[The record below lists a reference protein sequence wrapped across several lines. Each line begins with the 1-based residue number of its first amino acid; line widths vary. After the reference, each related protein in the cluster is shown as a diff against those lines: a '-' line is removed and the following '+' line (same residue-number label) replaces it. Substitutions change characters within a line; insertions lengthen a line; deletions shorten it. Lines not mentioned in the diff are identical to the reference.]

1 MSVMCMKK
9 LNILYEDKDII
20 VVRKDERV
28 LTVSDGK
35 SFNTLYSEVYD
46 YLHKKNQRVF
56 VVHRLDK
63 DTSGLVLFAKSERVK
78 SIMQDNWDKVI
89 RKYYAVVCGK
99 LNGEGEVKQYLS
111 EDKTLRV
118 YVSNKGKLAIT
129 NYKSLNV
136 SSAYSIM
143 DVLIKTGRR
152 NQIRVCFSSLG
163 HPIIGDKKYGAKKN
177 PIGRL
182 GLHAYYLEFNHPIN
196 NKKIV
201 IEDEIPNDFKKIF
214 ESATKK

>member
-1 MSVMCMKK
+1 MKK
-9 LNILYEDKDII
+9 LKILYEDKDLI
-20 VVRKDERV
+20 VVRKDNKV

-35 SFNTLYSEVYD
+35 NFNTLYSEVYD
-46 YLHKKNQRVF
+46 YLHKKNQKVF

-63 DTSGLVLFAKSERVK
+63 DTSGLVMFAKSERVK
-78 SIMQDNWDKVI
+78 SIMQDNWDNVI

-99 LNGEGEVKQYLS
+99 LSGENEVKQYLS

-118 YVSNKGKLAIT
+118 YVSNNGKLAVT
-129 NYKSLNV
+129 SYKSLLV
-136 SSAYSIM
+136 ISAYSLM

-182 GLHAYYLEFNHPIN
+182 GLHAYYLEFNHPIS
-196 NKKIV
+196 NKKVV
-201 IEDEIPNDFKKIF
+201 IEDKIPNDFEKIF
-214 ESATKK
+214 EGATKK

>member
-1 MSVMCMKK
+1 MIVIKEKK
-9 LNILYEDKDII
+9 I
-20 VVRKDERV
+20 
-28 LTVSDGK
+28 LTVSYCK
-35 SFNTLYSEVYD
+35 SYNTLYSEVYD
-46 YLHKKNQRVF
+46 YLHKKNQKVF
-56 VVHRLDK
+56 AVHRLDK

-78 SIMQDNWDKVI
+78 NIMQDNWDKVV

-118 YVSNKGKLAIT
+118 YVSDKGKLAIT
-129 NYKSLNV
+129 QYKCLKV
-136 SSAYSIM
+136 SSAYSLM

-152 NQIRVCFSSLG
+152 NQIRVCFSSLD

-182 GLHAYYLEFNHPIN
+182 GLHAYYLEFKHPVSSKN
-196 NKKIV
+196 IV
-201 IEDEIPNDFKKIF
+201 IEDEIPANFKKIF

>member
-1 MSVMCMKK
+1 MFMKK
-9 LNILYEDKDII
+9 LKILYEDKDLI
-20 VVRKDERV
+20 VVRKDDKV

-35 SFNTLYSEVYD
+35 NFNTLYSEVYD
-46 YLHKKNQRVF
+46 YLHKKNQKVF

-63 DTSGLVLFAKSERVK
+63 DTSGLVMFAKSERVK
-78 SIMQDNWDKVI
+78 NIMQDNWDKVI

-118 YVSNKGKLAIT
+118 YVSNNGKLAIT
-129 NYKSLNV
+129 DYKCLKIT
-136 SSAYSIM
+136 SAYSLM

-182 GLHAYYLEFNHPIN
+182 GLHAYYLEFNHPVN

-201 IEDEIPNDFKKIF
+201 VKDEMPTDFKKIF